1 MSQIFGSLRPDATY
15 GEQKVMDLL
24 RTLPDDYLVW
34 PELNVGEQYPDFVV
48 FHPQQGLAVIEVKDW
63 VEVVEASSETF
74 TVRTRAGDMR
84 NERNPLLGARSKAI
98 AIANRLEQ
106 RARLLHASGPHMGRL
121 KVPWSYAVV
130 LTNLTRMF
138 VYQLGDVAEPRYLIC
153 QDDLFLDVFAER
165 LAGLDFPFGVDLT
178 AAEIDEVRAG
188 LDPVLRVVRPGD
200 GAELGIADRQQEQIA
215 KEGLPAAR
223 SCARQV

>member
-1 MSQIFGSLRPDATY
+1 MVGCTPSDHRGLHQCAANLLESQCPRASLQSSHQHHRSTGDIQPIGRSHELALYY
-15 GEQKVMDLL
+15 G
-24 RTLPDDYLVW
+24 
-34 PELNVGEQYPDFVV
+34 
-48 FHPQQGLAVIEVKDW
+48 
-63 VEVVEASSETF
+63 
-74 TVRTRAGDMR
+74 
-84 NERNPLLGARSKAI
+84 
-98 AIANRLEQ
+98 
-106 RARLLHASGPHMGRL
+106 
-121 KVPWSYAVV
+121 
-130 LTNLTRMF
+130 
-138 VYQLGDVAEPRYLIC
+138 
-153 QDDLFLDVFAER
+153 